1 MIIIHQ
7 HRRATRPSGITL
19 LEVLIACG
27 ILVIGLAS
35 VAALLPAASSV
46 FAEATAVDRG
56 AALAANAAADLQFRG
71 VVSAAQFQP
80 GIKTLVVG
88 DMFPNSAPFN
98 APPMKRVGNPP
109 SAIEE
114 AAYGRAW
121 YGATASTLL
130 PGATAEPG
138 GLARVA
144 VIVFKT
150 AEPQT
155 KVLKLGRDP
164 SGVYKLKY
172 DTQEERSLNGETPEA
187 REANRRRF
195 LPACSWAAVVK
206 DGLVHWLR
214 INSSWPTYEPG
225 GKKPKGSFVAFADAD
240 GLDATVDVQAF
251 SNVLR
256 VEERILPLK

>member
-1 MIIIHQ
+1 MNASPEHQ
-7 HRRATRPSGITL
+7 RAARNSGITL

-27 ILVIGLAS
+27 ILVVGLAS
-35 VAALLPAASSV
+35 VAALLPAAGSV

-71 VVSAAQFQP
+71 VLAATHFVE
-80 GIKTLVVG
+80 GVKTLTVG
-88 DMFPNSAPFN
+88 DMFPNSPPFN
-98 APPMKRVGNPP
+98 APPFKRITNAPTTND
-109 SAIEE
+109 E

-150 AEPQT
+150 AEPQA
-155 KVLKLGRDP
+155 KVLNLTRVSP
-164 SGVYKLKY
+164 GVYKL
-172 DTQEERSLNGETPEA
+172 TGGSAQE
-187 REANRRRF
+187 RESNRRRF
-195 LPACSWAAVVK
+195 LPGCSWAAVVK
-206 DGLVHWLR
+206 DGLVRWLR
-214 INSSWPTYEPG
+214 VNSSWLTYEPG
-225 GKKPKGSFVAFADAD
+225 GTTPKDSFVAFADP
-240 GLDATVDVQAF
+240 DAITDAATEIHVF